1 VIQVL
6 GAASKFKLPASATVP
21 VANLDRAAGAV
32 TVVPGHRD
40 PLPVACRP
48 PETVPVARSIPAGR
62 RWAGRAAG
70 AWVAG
75 GFVDSADS
83 GSPADPG
90 EYRRDS

>member
-1 VIQVL
+1 VIL

-21 VANLDRAAGAV
+21 VANRDRAAGAV

-40 PLPVACRP
+40 PLQRACRP
-48 PETVPVARSIPAGR
+48 PETVARSIPAGR
-62 RWAGRAAG
+62 HWAGRAAG

-83 GSPADPG
+83 GLPADPG